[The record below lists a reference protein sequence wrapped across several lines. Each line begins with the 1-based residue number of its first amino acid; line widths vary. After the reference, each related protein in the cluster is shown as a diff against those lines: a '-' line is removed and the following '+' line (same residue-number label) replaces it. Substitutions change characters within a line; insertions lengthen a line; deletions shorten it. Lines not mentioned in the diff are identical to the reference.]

1 MRQSYKLEFEANYQA
16 NLNDKNNSIKD
27 AQALVASKAS
37 QVEETQAKNKRTKA
51 LNSKLL
57 KQKYALFLKR
67 VAFRA
72 ITYFME
78 CEQRKRRVK
87 ICSRNM
93 MYRRKLRLLFGSW
106 RGVPHQWFKESI
118 NIEAHTYFET
128 KRTEHLITWENQVDA
143 LKLYMAQLQEKI
155 RVEVIAREQLAQTY
169 ENSLNK
175 GVNQL
180 NSETQIL
187 AQNPLIKEI
196 SLIVAQEL
204 VNRSKQDPS
213 ILRDLNLSQSLR
225 H

>member
-27 AQALVASKAS
+27 AQALVANKAS
-37 QVEETQAKNKRTKA
+37 QVEETKAKNKRTKA

-78 CEQRKRRVK
+78 CEQRKRRIK

-106 RGVPHQWFKESI
+106 RGVTHQWFKERI

-143 LKLYMAQLQEKI
+143 LKLYMAQL
-155 RVEVIAREQLAQTY
+155 
-169 ENSLNK
+169 
-175 GVNQL
+175 
-180 NSETQIL
+180 
-187 AQNPLIKEI
+187 
-196 SLIVAQEL
+196 
-204 VNRSKQDPS
+204 
-213 ILRDLNLSQSLR
+213 
-225 H
+225 